1 MRFPLYIM
9 YSHTYLIK
17 KTAANVFFESAKVQR
32 CGKTYKS
39 IHLHLFNPLFCYFR
53 DSKSV
58 SLFITYKKKR
68 EKTQKISYFLLKYF
82 ADSEK
87 SRTFAVHL
95 RNKDAYLRHRNPYIT
110 MLRSLIYLH
119 VSVIMK
125 RLLFAAVILF
135 TDSANV
141 R

>member
-1 MRFPLYIM
+1 
-9 YSHTYLIK
+9 
-17 KTAANVFFESAKVQR
+17 
-32 CGKTYKS
+32 
-39 IHLHLFNPLFCYFR
+39 
-53 DSKSV
+53 V
-58 SLFITYKKKR
+58 SLFITNKKKR
-68 EKTQKISYFLLKYF
+68 EKTQKNSYFLLKGF
-82 ADSEK
+82 AVSNE
-87 SRTFAVHL
+87 SSTFAVHL
-95 RNKDAYLRHRNPYIT
+95 GHKYTYLTDRNPYIT